1 MSPEPMPTSTFA
13 LLDRIRAGDQEAF
26 TSLFRKYS
34 PRVALLI
41 HYKMGP
47 ELLGRVEVDDL
58 LQETFLAALGQLE
71 GFTYRS
77 PGSFMRWL
85 SRIADHVVVDAARFH
100 GRQKRKPPE
109 MQRFRSESNPG
120 GAVPVDSTTPSR
132 IFAGKERLQHTLEK
146 LDQLPEDYRQ
156 VIVLAKVEGLSTQ
169 AIAERLGRSRQN
181 VAVLLHRAVQH
192 LRAMGRNSEQQ

>member
-1 MSPEPMPTSTFA
+1 MPTSTFA
-13 LLDRIRAGDQEAF
+13 LLDRVRAGDQEAF

-47 ELLGRVEVDDL
+47 ELHGRVEVDDL

-100 GRQKRKPPE
+100 GRQKRNPPE
-109 MQRFRSESNPG
+109 MQRLRSESNPG

-132 IFAGKERLQHTLEK
+132 IFAGKERFQLMLEK
-146 LDQLPEDYRQ
+146 LDQLPENYRQ
-156 VIVLAKVEGLSTQ
+156 VIVLAKIEGLSTQ
-169 AIAERLGRSRQN
+169 AIAERLGRSRQS
-181 VAVLLHRAVQH
+181 VAVLLHRAVQR
-192 LRAMGRNSEQQ
+192 LRSMERNSEQQ